1 MSDCARQR
9 LPRTSC
15 GEKMLGRGRRTLFC
29 AKKVVGRGCRGF
41 PVAKKCS
48 AGSAG
53 PIFEAKKWSA
63 EAAEHFLWQ
72 KSVRQGLPGTKFQ
85 EETIRMYISHICRS
99 KFPCSFRQTWR
110 LVSNSFN
117 CLALSDDNSA
127 NLQHYFEKKNRRH
140 YFF

>member
-1 MSDCARQR
+1 
-9 LPRTSC
+9 
-15 GEKMLGRGRRTLFC
+15 MLGRGRRTLFC

-48 AGSAG
+48 AGSAE

-85 EETIRMYISHICRS
+85 EETIRMYISHICRA

-117 CLALSDDNSA
+117 SLALSDDNSA
-127 NLQHYFEKKNRRH
+127 NLQHYFEKRNITES
-140 YFF
+140 FFCGEP